1 MPKGDILSSCTSAD
15 EHTSVNH
22 TVLLAQ
28 TPTLILAVQKDFIKN
43 TESVI
48 HCLFVYLF
56 VIWSY
61 LFVLGTPMGI

>member
-22 TVLLAQ
+22 IVLLAQ

-48 HCLFVYLF
+48 RCLFVYLC
-56 VIWSY
+56 VI
-61 LFVLGTPMGI
+61 